1 MRLGGYN
8 PPMRIAMTIAG
19 SDSSGGAGLQAD
31 LHAFAARGVFG
42 LCAVTAVTAQNT
54 TGVAAVHEI
63 PGPVV
68 ARQID
73 FTVEDIRPNAVKTG
87 MLATPEMIETVATA
101 LRRHALRP
109 YVCDPVM
116 VAKSGAPLLRPHAV
130 AALRDRLLPLATVIT
145 PNRFEAGVLL
155 GSWDRPID
163 TPTAAADA
171 ARALVKLGCGAAVV
185 KAVPAGENRLVDVV
199 FDGAEAWEMPAA
211 RLPDGQNHG
220 SGCAFAALLAAGL
233 ALGEPLKEAIWQ
245 AHRRTH
251 AAIAAAPPLGRG
263 VHPVNL
269 IFGRA

>member
-1 MRLGGYN
+1 MRV
-8 PPMRIAMTIAG
+8 AMTIAG

-63 PGPVV
+63 PVDVV
-68 ARQID
+68 ERQID
-73 FTVEDIRPNAVKTG
+73 FTVEDIRPHAVKTG
-87 MLATPEMIETVATA
+87 MLASPEVIETVAAA

-130 AALRDRLLPLATVIT
+130 AALRDHLLPLATVVT

-155 GSWDRPID
+155 GEWDRPVT
-163 TPTAAADA
+163 TPEAALDA
-171 ARALVKLGCGAAVV
+171 ARRLVGLGCRAAVV
-185 KAVPAGENRLVDVV
+185 KAVPAGDGTLIDAV
-199 FDGAEAWEMPAA
+199 FDGQTAWQIPAA

-220 SGCAFAALLAAGL
+220 SGCAFAALVAAGL
-233 ALGEPLKEAIWQ
+233 ALGEAADEAIRQ

-251 AAIAAAPPLGRG
+251 AAIAASPPLGKG
-263 VHPVNL
+263 IHPINL
-269 IFGRA
+269 ISRPA